1 MGLFGRWE
9 NKGEFQWLET
19 LELFRCSK
27 RENVV
32 VVRLMW
38 LYNLNNTLFLSICLE
53 ADIMRENSG
62 DCNFR
67 AIVFDYLHVGNGEG
81 LL

>member
-1 MGLFGRWE
+1 
-9 NKGEFQWLET
+9 
-19 LELFRCSK
+19 
-27 RENVV
+27 
-32 VVRLMW
+32 MW

-53 ADIMRENSG
+53 AEIMRENSG